1 MISHSVA
8 CATFTRSTTTG
19 DPRQNSSP
27 SRNPGL
33 DLLRF
38 AAAAALAIL
47 YIRAATVGAYG
58 LRSAEDKLPVAAT
71 FYFVTRLGGEAVII
85 FFVLSGYLIGGRNFT
100 KIAQGKFDAL
110 EYGIYWAVRIGL
122 PLIPALVFTAC
133 INSFLGGEIQ
143 ALVFLILG
151 TFVVSDGRDHEL
163 AELLNEPNVSRVD
176 RGCAAADLWAL
187 SQARVILGSGGST
200 FTGWGSFLGGA
211 PLALVPG
218 QSLEWLGFHN
228 HRDAWR
234 GNVDHANAP
243 ELAAFCEAVK
253 RAVDAASL

>member
-47 YIRAATVGAYG
+47 YIRT
-58 LRSAEDKLPVAAT
+58 
-71 FYFVTRLGGEAVII
+71 
-85 FFVLSGYLIGGRNFT
+85 
-100 KIAQGKFDAL
+100 
-110 EYGIYWAVRIGL
+110 
-122 PLIPALVFTAC
+122 
-133 INSFLGGEIQ
+133 
-143 ALVFLILG
+143 
-151 TFVVSDGRDHEL
+151 
-163 AELLNEPNVSRVD
+163 NVSRVD

-234 GNVDHANAP
+234 GNVDPANAP
-243 ELAAFCEAVK
+243 EFAAFCEAVK